1 MQKHTKIVILGGPG
15 TGKTSVINELAQRGY
30 HCLPEVSREIIQQA
44 QKEGIEQLFL
54 THPLLFSEKLLEG
67 RIKQIQQAAEIEAP
81 VFIDR
86 GIPDVTAYMD
96 FKDEKYPVSFIEA
109 NQNYKYDQAFIFP
122 IWDEIYESDTER
134 YENLQ
139 QAKEIENHLVNTY
152 EDLGYHLIEVPKLS
166 IVKRADFIIENLKQ

>member
-1 MQKHTKIVILGGPG
+1 MQKHAKIVILGGPG
-15 TGKTSVINELAQRGY
+15 TGKTSVLNELAKRGY

-54 THPLLFSEKLLEG
+54 TQPLLFSEKLLEG
-67 RIKQIQQAAEIEAP
+67 RIRQFHEAEEISAP

-96 FKDEKYPVSFIEA
+96 FKKEKYPDSFIEA
-109 NQNYKYDQAFIFP
+109 NKNYKYDQAFILP

-139 QAKEIENHLVNTY
+139 QAKDIEKHLMNTY
-152 EDLGYHLIEVPKLS
+152 EDLGYQLIEVPKLS
-166 IVKRADFIIENLKQ
+166 IAQRADFIIDNLNQ

>member
-1 MQKHTKIVILGGPG
+1 MQNHAKIVILGGPG
-15 TGKTSVINELAQRGY
+15 TGKTSVLNELAQRGY
-30 HCLPEVSREIIQQA
+30 HCLPEVSRTIIQQA

-54 THPLLFSEKLLEG
+54 THPLLFSEKLLAG
-67 RIKQIQQAAEIEAP
+67 RIKQFKQAEEIDAF

-96 FKDEKYPVSFIEA
+96 FKGEKYPNSFIKA
-109 NQNYKYDQAFIFP
+109 NQNYKYDQAFILP
-122 IWDEIYESDTER
+122 IWNEIYESDTER

-152 EDLGYHLIEVPKLS
+152 EDLGYHLIEVPKYNV
-166 IVKRADFIIENLKQ
+166 VKRADFIIKNIKR